1 MVEVEVVI
9 DLIESPSQS
18 VNHLIALTLEA
29 FQSLDHRSRF
39 IGKRRPAHVLV
50 D

>member
-1 MVEVEVVI
+1 MVEVEVVV

-29 FQSLDHRSRF
+29 VAALDDT
-39 IGKRRPAHVLV
+39 PAIA